1 MANGEFEFEGYA
13 ELLRSLSNMED
24 DIQNRVTKNALKKGA
39 EVVRKKMSEEAPRS
53 EEDKRHAADHIIVI
67 PTNLQDKVFIGN
79 DAEGYYLKFVEF
91 GTSSIPANPF
101 GERTARLAKDDAQ
114 IEMGKSIKKDLGL

>member
-1 MANGEFEFEGYA
+1 MANGEFELEGYD
-13 ELLRSLSNMED
+13 ELLRSLSNLED
-24 DIQNRVTKNALKKGA
+24 DIQNHVTKNALKKGA
-39 EVVRKKMSEEAPRS
+39 EVIRKKMSEEAPRS
-53 EEDKRHAADHIIVI
+53 EEDKRHAADHIIII
-67 PTNLQDKVFIGN
+67 PTNLKDTTYIGN

-114 IEMGKSIKKDLGL
+114 IEMSKSIKRDLGL